1 MDVCVYV
8 AAYRTHPPAWHAQS
22 PAPSSSHTHTLS
34 VYKNRIVVGKSYYE
48 PYGTLPEAAVEAC
61 LALILSNKMT
71 RHNEGMLGTAEFPV
85 NYFTV
90 SEMEQWFGEDF
101 AAQFQ

>member
-1 MDVCVYV
+1 MYFLCL
-8 AAYRTHPPAWHAQS
+8 R
-22 PAPSSSHTHTLS
+22 
-34 VYKNRIVVGKSYYE
+34 RIIVGKSYYE
-48 PYGTLPEAAVEAC
+48 QYDVPVEAAVEAS
-61 LALILSNKMT
+61 LALILAKKLP

-90 SEMEQWFGEDF
+90 SEMEQWFTDEF

>member
-1 MDVCVYV
+1 M
-8 AAYRTHPPAWHAQS
+8 TGHLSHLSQPLPPH
-22 PAPSSSHTHTLS
+22 SSHNITTITIIITTITII
-34 VYKNRIVVGKSYYE
+34 RIIIGKSYYE
-48 PYGTLPEAAVEAC
+48 PYDIPVELAVEAC
-61 LALILSNKMT
+61 LALILSKKLP

-90 SEMEQWFGEDF
+90 SEMEQWFNEEF